1 MIPNITRGGNT
12 IGLVS
17 YLLGEGRANEHTDQ
31 HIIAGT
37 DDIVEPYGGR
47 VLSRD
52 EMVLVGRLLDFDRK
66 ANNTRMT
73 GKRTCWDYD
82 NECYRDA
89 GEGDNHVW
97 HVSLS
102 LRPDEPALS
111 DETWAKIAR
120 DFVREMGFADPDNL
134 YDANPCRWV
143 AVRHGVTKNGGDH
156 LHLAV
161 NLVRFDGSHT
171 KVWRDYQKAQ
181 ATANVLE
188 HKYGLEILDSREH
201 GRGSKGIQ
209 PAEQAA
215 ALREGKDLTDREAL
229 EVRVRAALVV
239 ATTEAEFLRELRGQ
253 DVIFRPRFARGD
265 TNVVVGYSVA
275 LRPRSGGEPKW
286 YGGSSLAYDLTLPR
300 MRQNWHDYSHT
311 RREALELWHHTERAT
326 RPDRPEHGGNYD
338 RAIADLTVET
348 IERLRALSP
357 GDRVGLANVASDLAG
372 AYAALAFEMG
382 NTHPHIVATA
392 RAFGRLAQLKDD
404 PRQHR
409 VSSLA
414 VRNGVRA
421 LRASR
426 SFGKHNRGL
435 AIAASMIEISMAL
448 SEAVRYQKQRDTALR
463 IIGEI
468 SNVQSAWDMHDLS
481 AADEFR
487 AYIAERRSQA
497 AQGQTQSNVGVLE
510 RPVVLE
516 TDTPIDTVTPQPGA
530 DGVSTDGDT
539 RRMTKQEFLAT
550 NRFLSVLGSKG
561 KRQGT
566 PTPPPWAGTPPRPRP
581 QPPQGRAR

>member
-1 MIPNITRGGNT
+1 MMPNITRGGNT
-12 IGLVS
+12 VGLLA
-17 YLLGEGRANEHTDQ
+17 YLLGEGRANEHKDQ
-31 HIIAGT
+31 HIIAGSSSLMFQFGNRT
-37 DDIVEPYGGR
+37 LTHEEALHAGA
-47 VLSRD
+47 
-52 EMVLVGRLLDFDRK
+52 LLDLDRRVHG
-66 ANNTRMT
+66 TSMM
-73 GKRTCWDYD
+73 GKRTSWDYE
-82 NECYRDA
+82 NEQYRDD
-89 GEGDNHVW
+89 GEGPNHVW

-102 LRPDEPALS
+102 LRPDERPLS
-111 DETWAKIAR
+111 DETWAHIAT
-120 DFVREMGFADPDNL
+120 DFVREMGFADPDDPN
-134 YDANPCRWV
+134 DNPCRWV

-156 LHLAV
+156 IHIAL
-161 NLVRFDGSHT
+161 NLVREDGRPSRT
-171 KVWRDYQKAQ
+171 WNDYSRAQ
-181 ATANVLE
+181 HTANVLE

-265 TNVVVGYSVA
+265 TSVVVGYSVA

-311 RREALELWHHTERAT
+311 RREALELWHHTERT
-326 RPDRPEHGGNYD
+326 TPPDRPKHGGNYD

-348 IERLRALSP
+348 IERLRALTP

-372 AYAALAFEMG
+372 AYAALAFDMG
-382 NTHPHIVATA
+382 NTHPHIAATA

-426 SFGKHNRGL
+426 AFGKHNRGV

-497 AQGQTQSNVGVLE
+497 AQGRKQANVAVLE
-510 RPVVLE
+510 RPVVVE
-516 TDTPIDTVTPQPGA
+516 TDAPINTVTPQPEA
-530 DGVSTDGDT
+530 DGVRTDGDT
-539 RRMTKQEFLAT
+539 RRMTKQELLAT

-566 PTPPPWAGTPPRPRP
+566 PTPPPVVATRPRP
-581 QPPQGRAR
+581 PSQPPHGRGR